1 MNTNSKLRACLTI
14 ILTFVMGW
22 MYADSITLPGFK
34 TKDDI
39 ADKVISDLTS
49 FAQTT
54 GNFTLEAK
62 AKAGVAITLK
72 FGNISYT
79 PSADGIVRF
88 VQQAGKVYVF
98 ENNVYTSTL
107 TPNYIYSEQKANIIR
122 NGSFETVSEQLSS
135 GRWKAS
141 DWETWDGGTPTW
153 GGDVGYVNVRENA
166 NYRSD
171 GTKSLILHS
180 RSRWLCQQLTDNAL
194 EANALYKFSC
204 DYWTSEGGGNGNGK
218 YLLSLGSALV
228 GNDLLEIDAYT
239 TLEGNN
245 SKQSFATVLQAP
257 ASLPKEVFLSL
268 YRAESKVDWLDNVKL
283 VKIVPEHIG
292 IEGTSEARYCAGA
305 YAPQNMVLPDRKS
318 VV

>member
-54 GNFTLEAK
+54 GDFTLEAK

-141 DWETWDGGTPTW
+141 DWETWDGGTPT
-153 GGDVGYVNVRENA
+153 
-166 NYRSD
+166 
-171 GTKSLILHS
+171 
-180 RSRWLCQQLTDNAL
+180 CQCARKCQL
-194 EANALYKFSC
+194 
-204 DYWTSEGGGNGNGK
+204 
-218 YLLSLGSALV
+218 
-228 GNDLLEIDAYT
+228 
-239 TLEGNN
+239 
-245 SKQSFATVLQAP
+245 SF
-257 ASLPKEVFLSL
+257 
-268 YRAESKVDWLDNVKL
+268 
-283 VKIVPEHIG
+283 
-292 IEGTSEARYCAGA
+292 
-305 YAPQNMVLPDRKS
+305 
-318 VV
+318 